1 MPKDPHSLSRHPI
14 TVEPSGERIVVRVG
28 DTVVA
33 DTRAALVLKEATYP
47 PAYYLPADDVDA
59 DILRPSDTTTYCPYK
74 GDATYRSL
82 QIDTDT
88 VVTDALWVYEHP
100 KDAVAQVKGHMAFYP
115 DKVQITVEN

>member
-33 DTRAALVLKEATYP
+33 DTRAALVLKEAAYP
-47 PAYYLPADDVDA
+47 PAYYLPAGDVDA
-59 DILRPSDTTTYCPYK
+59 DFLRASDTTTYCPYK

-82 QIDTDT
+82 HLGADT
-88 VVTDALWVYEHP
+88 VVNDAAWVYEHP
-100 KDAVAQVKGHMAFYP
+100 NDAVAQVQDHLSFYP
-115 DKVQITVEN
+115 NKVQITVED